1 MSSITDRNIDLL
13 VRILDYCDRI
23 KSCTLRF
30 GNDFSIYEQD
40 PDYQDVIKMNLF
52 QIGEAVNGISE
63 ECRNDMPNVPW
74 HQIYGLRNIIAH
86 GYVKIKEERIW
97 QTAQNGIPDLKQEI
111 INYLTL
117 KGIKTDL

>member
-1 MSSITDRNIDLL
+1 MSSITDRNNDLL

-52 QIGEAVNGISE
+52 QILN
-63 ECRNDMPNVPW
+63 RNNKLDYYILD
-74 HQIYGLRNIIAH
+74 IYIDKKDNFYNLN
-86 GYVKIKEERIW
+86 
-97 QTAQNGIPDLKQEI
+97 L
-111 INYLTL
+111 LS
-117 KGIKTDL
+117 